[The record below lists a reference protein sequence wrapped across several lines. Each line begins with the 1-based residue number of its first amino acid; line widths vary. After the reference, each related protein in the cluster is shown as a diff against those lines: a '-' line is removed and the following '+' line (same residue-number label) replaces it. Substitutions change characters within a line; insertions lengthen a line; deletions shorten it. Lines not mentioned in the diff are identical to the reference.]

1 MEAPDARRPKRARRD
16 SRYAL
21 EAAVRVADRARQRNM
36 FTGNHLEDHVL
47 RCQLAEMKDDKAIET
62 TDEYEIVTRRF
73 NAISL
78 YTAEKQLLDLQSKT
92 YQYQLAVQSLKVEA
106 PTDRTAPPKAFD
118 CVICLD
124 ERPLSTVRLAMPCGH
139 AFCAGCIAAHQEANR
154 TRDPGCDENGCPVC
168 RGPITSVF
176 KPRF

>member
-16 SRYAL
+16 SRFAL
-21 EAAVRVADRARQRNM
+21 DAAVRVADRARQRNM
-36 FTGNHLEDHVL
+36 FTGHDLEDHVL
-47 RCQLAEMKDDKAIET
+47 RSQLEAMAADGTIET
-62 TDEYEIVTRRF
+62 TDEYELVTRRF

-92 YQYQLAVQSLKVEA
+92 YQYQLAVQSLKVAA
-106 PTDRTAPPKAFD
+106 PTDRTAPSKAFD

-139 AFCAGCIAAHQEANR
+139 AFCAACIAAHQEANR
-154 TRDPGCDENGCPVC
+154 TRDPRCDEKGCPVC

-176 KPRF
+176 KPSF